1 MSASSK
7 KKLRK
12 EQNAAAVTQKQK
24 AAAKEAKKLKTYT
37 ITFWVIMAL
46 CVALVAGIALKA
58 PVTSLATRWTTALV
72 VGDHKVSGVELN
84 YFYVDAINEY
94 GTFDSWSMRQVKES
108 GIIGGATKTLYEFYG
123 NQETVFTGKTPFTAP
138 EGYLW
143 RTNNVLAIVAGVV
156 KTNNTIFPE
165 ERGNGYCAR
174 IETHIEEVKALGVI
188 NMDVTC
194 QGALLLGV
202 LPEPITTTKDP
213 MAKVFYGI
221 PFTGMPKAVV
231 MDIKA
236 DVGHEVIRAT
246 GFSKLKPMG
255 YPDSAEI
262 TVMLQKRWE
271 DEDGVVHALR
281 VGTAIWRIS
290 EDIPKWMNGYE
301 LKIHYGDITGEP
313 FYEEYMGLKNDPES
327 AFHAPNSNGR
337 NVIIQEDGWAEPGTQ
352 PTHLVINIISS
363 CGKAFYGGVGNT
375 LWVDNVKVVM

>member
-1 MSASSK
+1 MRRISHLITLLMASI
-7 KKLRK
+7 LFTV
-12 EQNAAAVTQKQK
+12 NAYAQQSV
-24 AAAKEAKKLKTYT
+24 
-37 ITFWVIMAL
+37 
-46 CVALVAGIALKA
+46 
-58 PVTSLATRWTTALV
+58 
-72 VGDHKVSGVELN
+72 
-84 YFYVDAINEY
+84 VDAINGY

-108 GIIGGATKTLYEFYG
+108 GLIGGATKTLYEFYG

-290 EDIPKWMNGYE
+290 EDIPEWMNGYE
-301 LKIHYGDITGEP
+301 LKIHYGDITGEQ

-327 AFHAPNSNGR
+327 AFHAPNSKGS

-375 LWVDNVKVVM
+375 LWVDNVRIVM

>member
-1 MSASSK
+1 MRRISHLITLLMASIFFTV
-7 KKLRK
+7 
-12 EQNAAAVTQKQK
+12 NAYAQQSV
-24 AAAKEAKKLKTYT
+24 
-37 ITFWVIMAL
+37 
-46 CVALVAGIALKA
+46 
-58 PVTSLATRWTTALV
+58 
-72 VGDHKVSGVELN
+72 
-84 YFYVDAINEY
+84 VDAINEY

-108 GIIGGATKTLYEFYG
+108 GLIGGATKTLYEFYG

-165 ERGNGYCAR
+165 ERGNGYCTR

-290 EDIPKWMNGYE
+290 EDIPEWMNGYE

-375 LWVDNVKVVM
+375 LWVDNVRIVM

>member
-1 MSASSK
+1 MRRISHLITLQMVSI
-7 KKLRK
+7 LFTV
-12 EQNAAAVTQKQK
+12 NAYAQQSV
-24 AAAKEAKKLKTYT
+24 
-37 ITFWVIMAL
+37 
-46 CVALVAGIALKA
+46 
-58 PVTSLATRWTTALV
+58 
-72 VGDHKVSGVELN
+72 
-84 YFYVDAINEY
+84 VDAINEY

-108 GIIGGATKTLYEFYG
+108 GLIGGATKTLYEFYG

-156 KTNNTIFPE
+156 KTNNTVFPE
-165 ERGNGYCAR
+165 KRGDGYCAR

-194 QGALLLGV
+194 QNTLLLGV

-290 EDIPKWMNGYE
+290 EDIPEWKNGYE

-375 LWVDNVKVVM
+375 LWVDNVRIVM

>member
-1 MSASSK
+1 MRRISH
-7 KKLRK
+7 L
-12 EQNAAAVTQKQK
+12 
-24 AAAKEAKKLKTYT
+24 
-37 ITFWVIMAL
+37 ITL
-46 CVALVAGIALKA
+46 LVAYVLFTVNAYA
-58 PVTSLATRWTTALV
+58 QQSV
-72 VGDHKVSGVELN
+72 
-84 YFYVDAINEY
+84 VDAINEY

-246 GFSKLKPMG
+246 GFSKVKPMG

-290 EDIPKWMNGYE
+290 EDIPEWMNGYE

-337 NVIIQEDGWAEPGTQ
+337 NVIIQEDGWAVPGTQ

-363 CGKAFYGGVGNT
+363 CGNAFYGGVGNT

>member
-1 MSASSK
+1 MRRISHLITLLMASI
-7 KKLRK
+7 LFTV
-12 EQNAAAVTQKQK
+12 NAYAQQSV
-24 AAAKEAKKLKTYT
+24 
-37 ITFWVIMAL
+37 
-46 CVALVAGIALKA
+46 
-58 PVTSLATRWTTALV
+58 
-72 VGDHKVSGVELN
+72 
-84 YFYVDAINEY
+84 VDAINEY

-108 GIIGGATKTLYEFYG
+108 GLIGGATETLYEFYG

-236 DVGHEVIRAT
+236 DVGYEVIRAT

-290 EDIPKWMNGYE
+290 EDIPEWMNGYE

-327 AFHAPNSNGR
+327 AFHAPNSKGR

-375 LWVDNVKVVM
+375 LWVDNVRIVM

>member
-1 MSASSK
+1 MRRISH
-7 KKLRK
+7 L
-12 EQNAAAVTQKQK
+12 
-24 AAAKEAKKLKTYT
+24 
-37 ITFWVIMAL
+37 
-46 CVALVAGIALKA
+46 IALLMA
-58 PVTSLATRWTTALV
+58 YILFTVNAYAQQSV
-72 VGDHKVSGVELN
+72 
-84 YFYVDAINEY
+84 VDAINGY

-108 GIIGGATKTLYEFYG
+108 GLIGGATKTLYEFYG

-290 EDIPKWMNGYE
+290 EDIPEWMNGYE

-375 LWVDNVKVVM
+375 LWVDNVRIVM